1 MCVCRMLLAH
11 AEKVVYR
18 RDVVQAN
25 VVWLDGWS
33 MRVLDAIQTHG
44 RVMLSSP
51 EHEHMTCKM
60 AVEHSCSGR
69 NTGAAGGD
77 GAQLGAP
84 ALFCVTVLD
93 TAFFVPAGAKSGD
106 FNRCQGAHAE
116 ISLGIRD

>member
-69 NTGAAGGD
+69 NTDTAGGD
-77 GAQLGAP
+77 SEHVGTP
-84 ALFCVTVLD
+84 AHVLL
-93 TAFFVPAGAKSGD
+93 TSP
-106 FNRCQGAHAE
+106 N
-116 ISLGIRD
+116 